1 MGAID
6 WTPIINVMIPG
17 VAALLAILL
26 AWLSA
31 RLASLLKVK
40 QGEAAEQTEA
50 ARLQNEYSRLQI
62 EEMLRGLLSA
72 SLTAY
77 LRQGIVD
84 GVRDP
89 VTFAANAAIANNP
102 GMAQGLGLT
111 QEKAERRAA
120 ALMATFHEVAS

>member
-1 MGAID
+1 MGEID

-26 AWLSA
+26 TWLST

-40 QGEAAEQTEA
+40 QDGAAEQTEA
-50 ARLQNEYSRLQI
+50 TRLQNEASRLQI

-77 LRQGIVD
+77 LRQGLAN
-84 GVRDP
+84 GVNDP
-89 VTFAANAAIANNP
+89 VTFAASAAIANNP
-102 GMAQGLGLT
+102 GMAQSLGIT

-120 ALMATFHEVAS
+120 ALMATMHEVVS